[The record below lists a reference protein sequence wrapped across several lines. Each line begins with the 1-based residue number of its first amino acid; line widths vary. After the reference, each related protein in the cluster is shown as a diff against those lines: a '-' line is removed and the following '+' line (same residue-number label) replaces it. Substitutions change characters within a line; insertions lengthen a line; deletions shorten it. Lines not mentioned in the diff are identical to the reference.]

1 MELFLGVKVAPQE
14 VTVQLVN
21 FFTNLG
27 REKVMWV
34 GMVVVTELIRVRRL
48 AMERK
53 FAFQLASLSLNLLMM
68 KSEDLIFLLSRRIG
82 APRYFPKFLV
92 KDI

>member
-1 MELFLGVKVAPQE
+1 MELFLGVKVTPQE

-27 REKVMWV
+27 KEKVMWV
-34 GMVVVTELIRVRRL
+34 GMAVVTELIRVRRS

-68 KSEDLIFLLSRRIG
+68 KSEDLSL
-82 APRYFPKFLV
+82 
-92 KDI
+92 